1 MSKYRIKVRVE
12 FVECDKNEDEHL
24 PEEQA
29 EGGFDMVIDEKDAI
43 SIDKSEKALLMT
55 AYPTIRKAVA
65 DHLER
70 ISKKKPLKRQ
80 RKTGWR

>member
-1 MSKYRIKVRVE
+1 MSKYRVKVSVE
-12 FVECDKNEDEHL
+12 FVECDDNEAEHS
-24 PEEQA
+24 PEERVD
-29 EGGFDMVIDEKDAI
+29 GGFDMVIDEKDAI

-70 ISKKKPLKRQ
+70 MSKKKPSKKR
-80 RKTGWR
+80 RETG